1 MSDGP
6 ESPQPAAVP
15 YQAYRSKRQSQSHSR
30 NVSIS
35 RLTPSA
41 SPPPTAPAT
50 NVVGIIGYDSWEKE
64 AQHAFNLAANQ
75 SPPAVPVVLLQSSP
89 PTSNNGLPSP
99 PESPSAV
106 DVPEPMK
113 TLCDDDS
120 NGDATPIENDGSQ
133 PPTTP
138 SSPTAS
144 SSGGPSQAGKS
155 LPRLNTGTP
164 YSSTSTSLDAA
175 STWRSILLLGA
186 GPEHSE
192 EGGGLVVHGLLRRV
206 LARRMLA

>member
-30 NVSIS
+30 SVSIS

-50 NVVGIIGYDSWEKE
+50 NVVGIIGYDSWGKE
-64 AQHAFNLAANQ
+64 AFNLAANQ

-89 PTSNNGLPSP
+89 PTSNGLPSP

-120 NGDATPIENDGSQ
+120 NEDATPIENDEPIGSQ

-144 SSGGPSQAGKS
+144 SSGSPSHANES

-186 GPEHSE
+186 RT
-192 EGGGLVVHGLLRRV
+192 L
-206 LARRMLA
+206 